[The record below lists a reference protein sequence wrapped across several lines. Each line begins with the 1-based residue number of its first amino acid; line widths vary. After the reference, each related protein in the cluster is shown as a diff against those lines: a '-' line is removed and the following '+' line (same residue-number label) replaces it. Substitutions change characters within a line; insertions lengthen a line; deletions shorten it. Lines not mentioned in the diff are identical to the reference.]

1 MIVAMSPDG
10 VIKHFDIIE
19 HITPCLLAVRTDPSA
34 YPLPLEQLEETLSH
48 SIVMAVAA
56 SALAGYQVVCLQEM
70 LPVVTAE
77 LATLTGL

>member
-10 VIKHFDIIE
+10 VIKHFDIID
-19 HITPCLLAVRTDPSA
+19 HITPCLLAVGIDPSA

-48 SIVMAVAA
+48 SMVMAVAT

-70 LPVVTAE
+70 LRFGHQP
-77 LATLTGL
+77 

>member
-48 SIVMAVAA
+48 SIVMAVAT

>member
-19 HITPCLLAVRTDPSA
+19 HITPCLLAVGIDPSA

-48 SIVMAVAA
+48 SIVMAVAT

>member
-19 HITPCLLAVRTDPSA
+19 HITPCLLAVGIDPSA

-48 SIVMAVAA
+48 SIGFSPSTQPAHKE
-56 SALAGYQVVCLQEM
+56 SAM
-70 LPVVTAE
+70 LRT
-77 LATLTGL
+77 